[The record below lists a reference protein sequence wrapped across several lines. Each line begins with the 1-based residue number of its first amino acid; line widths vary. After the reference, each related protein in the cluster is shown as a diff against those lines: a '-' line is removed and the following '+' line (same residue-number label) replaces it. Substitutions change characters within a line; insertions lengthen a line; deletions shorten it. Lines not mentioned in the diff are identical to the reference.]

1 MGFLNPLFLFAAVA
15 VAVPLILHL
24 FHRHELRRIAFP
36 ALRYLLRATRDHA
49 RTIRFRQLLLLVLRI
64 ATCLLLVAAGAR
76 LFWRGA
82 GGTHRPTALALIL
95 DNSMSSGRV
104 QGERRFLDKMKGLAL
119 ETVDEAGPEDRIW
132 LIKAGEPW
140 DVAVPGS
147 RADARLRILEAQV
160 SVGAGDLASAI
171 ERAGALVAGAAME
184 ESEIQLLSDLQAS
197 AFPGAE
203 ALRVPT
209 GTRVLAYEAREER
222 GGNRYLDE
230 VLVGAGL
237 TPMANERSEVAVS
250 IGHGGDATDT
260 LAVRLVVGG
269 RVVGATTVTT
279 GSQALIPM
287 GPFAGGIA
295 SGYVEIDPDALRA
308 DDRRYF
314 SFTVRQ
320 PTNISLQ
327 GGDSFF
333 FEQAVGVLTQAGR
346 ARLVGQGGEDVLI
359 AFAGAGLETR
369 SQGSAAIV
377 VPPLDGTLL
386 PALNRRLAAS
396 GISWRYEGV
405 DAVGEVSV
413 GESRLSQTL
422 GGVRVRRHYRLLP
435 TAEAADAQVQVALD
449 SGDPWIVTG
458 SSVRGPFLLLGSSVD
473 TAATNLGVSASML
486 PLVEWMVARWPSRS
500 GGIESLTVG
509 EPIPLPAGVTSVVDP
524 AGQSETVGSGRLPT
538 SRSAGVHQ
546 LVAGDSV
553 VQEIAVNVPS
563 VESRLERIDDAV
575 LSTRLGGHEIADS
588 AAWRR
593 SAFGSREGL
602 ELWRWLLLAALAL
615 LLTES
620 WIAASG
626 RKQVRSREAPSGRDA
641 ASARRP
647 SAVRTG

>member
-1 MGFLNPLFLFAAVA
+1 MGFLNPLFLFAAAA

-76 LFWRGA
+76 LFWKGA
-82 GGTHRPTALALIL
+82 GGTHRPTALAVIL

-132 LIKAGEPW
+132 LIRAGEPW

-160 SVGAGDLASAI
+160 SEGAGDLAVAI

-197 AFPGAE
+197 AFPGAD
-203 ALRVPT
+203 ALRVPA
-209 GTRVLAYEAREER
+209 GTRILAYEAREAPAD
-222 GGNRYLDE
+222 NRYLDE

-250 IGHGGDATDT
+250 VGQAGNGTDT
-260 LAVRLVVGG
+260 VAVRLVVGG
-269 RVVGATTVTT
+269 RVVGASAVTT
-279 GSQALIPM
+279 GAQALIPM

-295 SGYVEIDPDALRA
+295 SGYVEMDPDALRA

-314 SFTVRQ
+314 SFMVRP

-327 GGDSFF
+327 GGGSFF
-333 FEQAVGVLTQAGR
+333 FDQAVGVLTQAGR
-346 ARLVGQGGEDVLI
+346 ARVVGAGGEDVLI
-359 AFAGAGLETR
+359 TFSGEGLENR
-369 SQGSAAIV
+369 SVGSAAIV

-405 DAVGEVSV
+405 DAIGEVGVGEN
-413 GESRLSQTL
+413 RLPQSL
-422 GGVRVRRHYRLLP
+422 EGVRVRRHYRLSP
-435 TAEAADAQVQVALD
+435 TAEGGDARVQVALD

-458 SSVRGPFLLLGSSVD
+458 SSVRGPFLLLASSVD
-473 TAATNLGVSASML
+473 TAATNLAVSASML
-486 PLVEWMVARWPSRS
+486 PLVEWMVARWPSR
-500 GGIESLTVG
+500 GGAVESLAVG
-509 EPIPLPAGVTSVVDP
+509 DAILVPAGITTVVDP
-524 AGQSETVGSGRLPT
+524 VGQSETVGSA
-538 SRSAGVHQ
+538 RSIARHSGIHQ
-546 LVAGDSV
+546 LLVGDSV
-553 VQEIAVNVPS
+553 VQEVAVNVPG
-563 VESRLERIDDAV
+563 VESRLARIDDSV
-575 LSTRLGGHEIADS
+575 LGERLGDYAMADS

-593 SAFGSREGL
+593 SAFGSREGP

-626 RKQVRSREAPSGRDA
+626 RRQERSRGVAPMDGAASGR
-641 ASARRP
+641 SP
-647 SAVRTG
+647 SAAPAR